1 MFELKQESKSIG
13 EEEINCIAK
22 ENRRSCCCRL
32 FDDEQLPDSPR
43 KVLFAQL
50 LPKRATKAKNGHVQ
64 SILAPK
70 LNLHYSPGAKRIDV
84 ISRIM
89 FPAIFASLNVIYWSY
104 YLTKAG
110 GNGELYEDL

>member
-1 MFELKQESKSIG
+1 M
-13 EEEINCIAK
+13 
-22 ENRRSCCCRL
+22 
-32 FDDEQLPDSPR
+32 
-43 KVLFAQL
+43 LFAQL
-50 LPKRATKAKNGHVQ
+50 LPKRATKAQNGHVQ
-64 SILAPK
+64 LILAPK

-110 GNGELYEDL
+110 GAGEVYEDL

>member
-1 MFELKQESKSIG
+1 MYYSIKRKRKG
-13 EEEINCIAK
+13 KIIICF
-22 ENRRSCCCRL
+22 CCRL

-110 GNGELYEDL
+110 GAGEVYEDL